1 MTRENPP
8 RLVLRFAVCTS
19 VALALAAAAILMVV
33 RHLVTVQ
40 AERSATTHVR
50 VIANS
55 TLRDSL
61 LPSDFEYPVESTRQ
75 AALDKIFQARV
86 LDEGVLL
93 AELYD
98 RNGRVTYSTD
108 HRLVGRD
115 ASAQIGHLAEARD
128 GIVRGDATKLSDGGG
143 QSRKAL
149 RTYAPVAVQGGVGV
163 VALFQDYAP
172 IASSAAAT
180 FLPTAGVFEAA
191 LILLFITL
199 LPILRRVTVRIRRQM
214 EEIEHRALYDQLT
227 GLPNRNLFRD
237 RVEQSI
243 LRARREQ
250 TSSTVMFLDVDHFK
264 EINDTLGHEAG
275 DSLLEVLAERLRAEM
290 RASETL
296 ARLGG
301 DEFAILCD
309 GTATDA
315 SLLAE
320 RLHSALHG
328 AVSVRDFPLEVTMS
342 IGVASFPDHGD
353 DTDTVLRHADVAM
366 YQAKETRAG
375 TAVYDPEQDLNDEA
389 RLVLAGELRRAIE
402 NEELVLHFQPKAELA
417 SGRIVG
423 VEALV
428 RWQHPERGFIPP
440 NDFIPIAERTGLI
453 KQLSRYVVASA
464 LRQCGEWRAAGLDLH
479 VAVNLTIPDLLDL
492 ELPDLIAALLAENDV
507 RPDQLELEITE
518 TTILADPFRV
528 RQVLAR
534 LNEMGLRLAI
544 DDFGTGY
551 SSLAYLRRLPVQTIK
566 VDRSFVMDMCENAS
580 DATIV
585 RSTIDLGRNLG
596 LEVVAEGV
604 ETEEA
609 WDALRALGCTLAQ
622 GYLISRPLPAEELA
636 ELLADRA
643 ATGLLDDAV
652 PDVRH
657 SGGLDHPR
665 ALELDPLGSELAE

>member
-1 MTRENPP
+1 MTRDAPP
-8 RLVLRFAVCTS
+8 RLVLRFAVCTC
-19 VALALAAAAILMVV
+19 VALALAASAILMVV

-61 LPSDFEYPVESTRQ
+61 RSSDFVQAVTPARQ
-75 AALDKIFQARV
+75 AELDKIFQARV

-93 AELYD
+93 AALYD
-98 RNGRVTYSTD
+98 KSGRVTYSTD
-108 HRLVGRD
+108 HRLVGR
-115 ASAQIGHLAEARD
+115 SSRAQIGHITEALN
-128 GIVRGDATKLSDGGG
+128 GTVRGDATRLSGTGTH
-143 QSRKAL
+143 SRKAL
-149 RTYAPVAVQGGVGV
+149 RTYAPVALQGGVGV

-172 IASSAAAT
+172 IARAAAST
-180 FLPTAGVFEAA
+180 FLPTAGIFEAV

-199 LPILRRVTVRIRRQM
+199 VPILTRVTVRLRRQM

-237 RVEQSI
+237 RLDQSI
-243 LRARREQ
+243 LVARRAQ
-250 TSSTVMFLDVDHFK
+250 TAATVMFLDVDHFK

-275 DSLLEVLAERLRAEM
+275 DSLIDVLAERLRAQI
-290 RASETL
+290 RGGETL

-301 DEFAILCD
+301 DEFAILCN
-309 GTATDA
+309 GSASDA

-328 AVSVRDFPLEVTMS
+328 TVTVRDFPLEITMS
-342 IGVASFPDHGD
+342 IGVATFPEHGD
-353 DTDTVLRHADVAM
+353 DADTLLRHADVAM

-375 TAVYDPEQDLNDEA
+375 TAVYDAEQDLNDEA
-389 RLVLAGELRRAIE
+389 RLTLAGELRRAIA

-417 SGRIVG
+417 TGRIVG

-440 NDFIPIAERTGLI
+440 NEFVPIAERTGLI
-453 KQLSRYVVASA
+453 KQLSRHVVAGA
-464 LRQCGEWRAAGLDLH
+464 LRQCSEWRAVGLDLN

-492 ELPDLIAALLAENDV
+492 ELPDLIQALLEATGV

-551 SSLAYLRRLPVQTIK
+551 SSLAYLRRLPVHTIK

-604 ETEEA
+604 ETQEA

-622 GYLISRPLPAEELA
+622 GYLISRPLPAGELA
-636 ELLADRA
+636 QLLADRA
-643 ATGLLDDAV
+643 STELTVKNPPVKRQTVDT
-652 PDVRH
+652 VR
-657 SGGLDHPR
+657 
-665 ALELDPLGSELAE
+665 GS

>member
-1 MTRENPP
+1 MTRDNPP
-8 RLVLRFAVCTS
+8 RLVLRFAVCTC
-19 VALALAAAAILMVV
+19 VALSLAAAAILMVV

-61 LPSDFEYPVESTRQ
+61 LPSDFKHPVTSSRR
-75 AALDKIFQARV
+75 AVLDKIFQVRV

-98 RNGRVTYSTD
+98 KSGRVTYSTD
-108 HRLVGRD
+108 HRLVGRKSG
-115 ASAQIGHLAEARD
+115 AEIGHLTEALN
-128 GIVRGDATKLSDGGG
+128 GTVRGDATKLSDADAR
-143 QSRKAL
+143 SRKVL
-149 RTYAPVAVQGGVGV
+149 RTYAPVAVTGGVGV
-163 VALFQDYAP
+163 VALFQDYEP
-172 IASSAAAT
+172 IARAAATT
-180 FLPTAGVFEAA
+180 FLPTAGILEAA

-227 GLPNRNLFRD
+227 GLPNRHLFRD
-237 RVEQSI
+237 RVDQSI
-243 LRARREQ
+243 LRSRREQ
-250 TSSTVMFLDVDHFK
+250 TSATVMFLDVDHFK

-275 DSLLEVLAERLRAEM
+275 DTLLQVLAERLRAEM

-301 DEFAILCD
+301 DEFAVLCD
-309 GTATDA
+309 GSATDA

-328 AVSVRDFPLEVTMS
+328 AVTVRDFPLEITMS
-342 IGVASFPDHGD
+342 IGVATFPEHGKD
-353 DTDTVLRHADVAM
+353 ADNVLRHADVAM

-375 TAVYDPEQDLNDEA
+375 TAVYDSEQDLNDEA

-402 NEELVLHFQPKAELA
+402 NEELVLHFQPKAELE

-440 NDFIPIAERTGLI
+440 NEFVPIAERTGLI
-453 KQLSRYVVASA
+453 KQLSRYVIAAA
-464 LRQCGEWRAAGLDLH
+464 LRQCSEWRASGLDLH

-492 ELPDLIAALLAENDV
+492 ELPDLIEALLEETGV

-551 SSLAYLRRLPVQTIK
+551 SSLAYLRRLPVHTIK

-604 ETEEA
+604 ETQEA
-609 WDALRALGCTLAQ
+609 WEALRALGCTLAQ
-622 GYLISRPLPAEELA
+622 GYLISRPLPAGELT
-636 ELLADRA
+636 ELLTDRRANERPA
-643 ATGLLDDAV
+643 ADAV
-652 PDVRH
+652 PGV
-657 SGGLDHPR
+657 L
-665 ALELDPLGSELAE
+665 

>member
-8 RLVLRFAVCTS
+8 RLVLRFAVFTCA
-19 VALALAAAAILMVV
+19 ALALAAAAILMVV

-40 AERSATTHVR
+40 AERSATTYAR

-55 TLRDSL
+55 ALGESLRAT
-61 LPSDFEYPVESTRQ
+61 DFEQPVTVSRQ

-93 AELYD
+93 ADIYD
-98 RNGRVTYSTD
+98 KSGRITYSTD
-108 HRLVGRD
+108 HRRVRRNS
-115 ASAQIGHLAEARD
+115 SAESGHVNEALN
-128 GIVRGDATKLSDGGG
+128 GTVRGDATKLSNAGA

-149 RTYAPVAVQGGVGV
+149 RTYAPVAVTGGVGV
-163 VALFQDYAP
+163 VALFQDYGP
-172 IASSAAAT
+172 IARAAAST
-180 FLPTAGVFEAA
+180 YLPTAGVFEAV
-191 LILLFITL
+191 LILLFIGL
-199 LPILRRVTVRIRRQM
+199 VPILRRVTVRLRRQM

-237 RVEQSI
+237 RLDQS
-243 LRARREQ
+243 LLSSRREQ

-275 DSLLEVLAERLRAEM
+275 DTLLVVVAERLRAQM
-290 RASETL
+290 RASDTL

-309 GTATDA
+309 GSATEA

-320 RLHSALHG
+320 RLHGALHG
-328 AVSVRDFPLEVTMS
+328 TVTVRDFPLEITMS
-342 IGVASFPDHGD
+342 IGVATFPEHGED
-353 DTDTVLRHADVAM
+353 ADTVLRHADVAM

-375 TAVYDPEQDLNDEA
+375 TAVYDSEQDLNDEA
-389 RLVLAGELRRAIE
+389 RLTLAGELRRAIQDE
-402 NEELVLHFQPKAELA
+402 QLLLHFQPKAELS

-440 NDFIPIAERTGLI
+440 NEFVPIAERTGLI
-453 KQLSRYVVASA
+453 KELTRYVLAVA
-464 LRQCGEWRAAGLDLH
+464 LRQCGEWRRSGLDLH
-479 VAVNLTIPDLLDL
+479 VAVNLTPPDLLDL
-492 ELPDLIAALLAENDV
+492 ELPELIEGLLEETGV

-528 RQVLAR
+528 RQVLER

-551 SSLAYLRRLPVQTIK
+551 SSLAYLKRLPVHTIK
-566 VDRSFVMDMCENAS
+566 IDRSFVMDMCANAS

-604 ETEEA
+604 ETQDA
-609 WDALRALGCTLAQ
+609 WEALRAQGCTLAQ
-622 GYLISRPLPAEELA
+622 GYLISRPVPAGELA
-636 ELLADRA
+636 QLLADRT
-643 ATGLLDDAV
+643 AT
-652 PDVRH
+652 
-657 SGGLDHPR
+657 
-665 ALELDPLGSELAE
+665 ELAITSSA

>member
-1 MTRENPP
+1 MTREDPP
-8 RLVLRFAVCTS
+8 RLVLRFAVCTC

-33 RHLVTVQ
+33 RHLVTAQ
-40 AERSATTHVR
+40 AERSATTYVR

-61 LPSDFEYPVESTRQ
+61 QSSDFEGPVRASRQ

-98 RNGRVTYSTD
+98 KSGRVTYSTD
-108 HRLVGRD
+108 HRRDGRRST
-115 ASAQIGHLAEARD
+115 AEIGHLGEALH
-128 GIVRGDATKLSDGGG
+128 GTVRGDATRLSNPGA

-149 RTYAPVAVQGGVGV
+149 RTYAPVAVTGGIGV
-163 VALFQDYAP
+163 VALFQDYTP
-172 IASSAAAT
+172 IARAAAST
-180 FLPTAGVFEAA
+180 FLPTAGVFEAV
-191 LILLFITL
+191 LILLFIGL
-199 LPILRRVTVRIRRQM
+199 VPILRRATVRLRRQM

-237 RVEQSI
+237 RVDQSI
-243 LRARREQ
+243 LSSRREQ

-275 DSLLEVLAERLRAEM
+275 DTLLEVVAERLRAQM
-290 RASETL
+290 RASDTL

-309 GTATDA
+309 GSATDA

-328 AVSVRDFPLEVTMS
+328 AVTVRDFPLEITLS
-342 IGVASFPDHGD
+342 IGVATFPEHGE

-389 RLVLAGELRRAIE
+389 RLTLAGELRRAIQ
-402 NEELVLHFQPKAELA
+402 NEELVLHFQPKAELS

-428 RWQHPERGFIPP
+428 RWQHAERGFIPP
-440 NDFIPIAERTGLI
+440 NEFVPIAERTGLI
-453 KQLSRYVVASA
+453 KQLTRYVLAEA
-464 LRQCGEWRAAGLDLH
+464 LRQCGEWRTEGIDLH

-492 ELPDLIAALLAENDV
+492 ELPGLIEALLETNGV

-528 RQVLAR
+528 AQVLEQ
-534 LNEMGLRLAI
+534 LNEIGLRLAI

-551 SSLAYLRRLPVQTIK
+551 SSLAYLRRLPVHTIK
-566 VDRSFVMDMCENAS
+566 IDRSFVMDMCENAS

-604 ETEEA
+604 ETQEA
-609 WDALRALGCTLAQ
+609 WDALRVQGCTLAQ
-622 GYLISRPLPAEELA
+622 GYLISRPIPASELA
-636 ELLADRA
+636 QLLADSA
-643 ATGLLDDAV
+643 ETKLA
-652 PDVRH
+652 
-657 SGGLDHPR
+657 PR
-665 ALELDPLGSELAE
+665 AVAHS

>member
-1 MTRENPP
+1 M
-8 RLVLRFAVCTS
+8 LRFAVCTC

-40 AERSATTHVR
+40 AERSATTYAR

-55 TLRDSL
+55 TLHDSL
-61 LPSDFEYPVESTRQ
+61 LASDFQHPPTPSRQ
-75 AALDKIFQARV
+75 AALDRIFQSRV

-98 RNGRVTYSTD
+98 KNGRVTYSTD
-108 HRLVGRD
+108 HRRVGRNS
-115 ASAQIGHLAEARD
+115 SAEIGHMTEALN
-128 GIVRGDATKLSDGGG
+128 GTVRGDATKLSNTGAHP
-143 QSRKAL
+143 RKAL
-149 RTYAPVAVQGGVGV
+149 RTYAPVAVTGDVGV

-172 IASSAAAT
+172 IATAAATT
-180 FLPTAGVFEAA
+180 FLPTAGVFEAV
-191 LILLFITL
+191 LILLFIVL
-199 LPILRRVTVRIRRQM
+199 VPMLRRVTVRLRRQV

-237 RVEQSI
+237 RVEHSI
-243 LRARREQ
+243 LTSQREV
-250 TSSTVMFLDVDHFK
+250 TSSNVMFLDVDHFK

-275 DSLLEVLAERLRAEM
+275 DALLQVLTERLRAEM
-290 RASETL
+290 RASDTL

-301 DEFAILCD
+301 DEFAILCE
-309 GTATDA
+309 GSATDA
-315 SLLAE
+315 CLLAE

-328 AVSVRDFPLEVTMS
+328 TVTVREFHLEITMS
-342 IGVASFPDHGD
+342 IGVATFPDHGENA
-353 DTDTVLRHADVAM
+353 DTVLRHADVAM

-389 RLVLAGELRRAIE
+389 RLTLACELRRAIH

-417 SGRIVG
+417 TGQIVG

-440 NDFIPIAERTGLI
+440 NEFVPIAERTGLI
-453 KQLSRYVVASA
+453 KQLSRYVLARA
-464 LRQCGEWRAAGLDLH
+464 LRQCSEWRDSGLDLH

-492 ELPDLIAALLAENDV
+492 ELPDLIETLLHETGV

-528 RQVLAR
+528 AQVLAR

-566 VDRSFVMDMCENAS
+566 IDRSFVMDMCENAS

-604 ETEEA
+604 ETQEA
-609 WDALRALGCTLAQ
+609 FDALRGLGCTLAQ
-622 GYLISRPLPAEELA
+622 GYLISRPVPAAELA
-636 ELLADRA
+636 QLLADRA
-643 ATGLLDDAV
+643 AT
-652 PDVRH
+652 
-657 SGGLDHPR
+657 
-665 ALELDPLGSELAE
+665 ELTITRSA